1 MDAQVLHVVVHVDE
15 LVEGLDEGRL
25 GCTEEEEEEEE
36 RRRLFLPR
44 AMIDVV
50 ADASMEEELAEF
62 AWIQLLMNKLTLGCD
77 GWERLGISFELLCDL
92 NEPVLAPAD
101 DDVVEA

>member
-1 MDAQVLHVVVHVDE
+1 VDE

-25 GCTEEEEEEEE
+25 GCTEEEEE

-101 DDVVEA
+101 DVVEA